1 MKRPLALLALVPLLL
16 AAAPEGPGDPAKATV
31 HVVKEGESLG
41 GVASRAVVPR
51 VLIIEANGLK
61 PPYTLRTGQQLVIPR
76 RRSHT
81 VKSGETG
88 FSVAYRYG
96 VSWDAIA
103 TANAVDPKKPL
114 KAGTRLVIPT
124 MANLPAP
131 PPGPAPAPLAPGAVS
146 PGPSIALA
154 KGGPRM
160 AWPAP
165 GKVLRGFKLGAH
177 DGIDIAG
184 AEGSAVR
191 AVAAGKVLFAGAEP
205 DKYGI
210 LVVID
215 HGNGWHTAYGKLQ
228 KVTVRQGARARA
240 GERLGLVGNSGETPR
255 TELHF
260 ELRRNNKAIDPEL
273 VLPER

>member
-1 MKRPLALLALVPLLL
+1 MRPPFALLALVPLLL
-16 AAAPEGPGDPAKATV
+16 AAAPGESNDPARETV
-31 HVVKEGESLG
+31 HTVKKGETIG

-61 PPYTLRTGQQLVIPR
+61 APYTLRAGQQLVIPR
-76 RRSHT
+76 RRNHT
-81 VKSGETG
+81 VKAGETG
-88 FSVAYRYG
+88 FAVAYQYG

-103 TANAVDPKKPL
+103 TANGLDPKKPL
-114 KAGTRLVIPT
+114 KAGAKLAIPT

-131 PPGPAPAPLAPGAVS
+131 QPGPAAAPLSPGAV
-146 PGPSIALA
+146 PPAPSVTLA

-165 GKVLRGFKLGAH
+165 GKVLRGFKQGSH
-177 DGIDIAG
+177 QGIDIAG

-191 AVAAGKVLFAGAEP
+191 AVAGGKVLFAGDEP
-205 DKYGI
+205 DKYGN

-228 KVTVRQGARARA
+228 KVTVKQGARAKA
-240 GERLGLVGNSGETPR
+240 GERVGLLGNTGETPR

-260 ELRRNNKAIDPEL
+260 ELRKGNKAIDPEL